1 MKLLGY
7 NVNNSTASE
16 SAEEYP
22 ERYHHFATITFIKDD
37 NGQGT
42 AQLRMID
49 KDGVIKSTSINDW
62 ELSSVVE
69 FTYGWKKSELFLR
82 ISDPKGIIKNID
94 IDIEEGSRS
103 AYWGVSLLSATMKK
117 VIEVSRHRS
126 WSHYLLQVEILKATE
141 ELNKIL
147 LEEAAARAKLKKLK
161 MEYTELQ

>member
-7 NVNNSTASE
+7 NINNSTASE
-16 SAEEYP
+16 SAEQYP

-62 ELSSVVE
+62 ELSSVIK
-69 FTYGWKKSELFLR
+69 FSYGWKKSELSLN
-82 ISDPKGIIKNID
+82 ISDPMGITKYID

-103 AYWGVSLLSATMKK
+103 SFWGVSLLSSTMRKI
-117 VIEVSRHRS
+117 IEVSKHRS
-126 WSHYLLQVEILKATE
+126 WNHYLLHLEILKATE

-147 LEEAAARAKLKKLK
+147 LDEEVARAKLKKLK